1 MNDLSDLRSFGLELD
16 RDLPGPSPRL
26 RHRVLSAFAEP
37 PGQPRPRRTRRT
49 AIAGGLAVAAGLAT
63 APWWASTPATDAQAA
78 QILRRAASTARHQPA
93 LTVRPNQY
101 VFIRQLMAYASIGGP
116 ESGPTVTTHHGLLET
131 WMSAS
136 GTRRGLSRFQPRSSP
151 LPGHP
156 TGPWTTT
163 AGSGDSTPAYIPRL
177 PTSADAMLSYLRQH
191 MAGSNPPDQQ
201 AFITAGDLIRDKYIP
216 PAALAAVFDAVA
228 KIPGVA
234 VVPGAVTVN
243 GTRGIA
249 VQRIFQGD
257 SYQLIFD
264 PRTHAFIGE
273 RQIVVAGTHSL
284 LKPGSLL
291 YATTLLKVAIVDH
304 AGQQPGS

>member
-1 MNDLSDLRSFGLELD
+1 M
-16 RDLPGPSPRL
+16 
-26 RHRVLSAFAEP
+26 HAEVSEEP
-37 PGQPRPRRTRRT
+37 
-49 AIAGGLAVAAGLAT
+49 AGIVAEG
-63 APWWASTPATDAQAA
+63 PATDAHAA
-78 QILRRAASTARHQPA
+78 QILRLAASAARHQPI

-116 ESGPTVTTHHGLLET
+116 ESRPKVTIHHGLLET

-136 GTRRGLSRFQPRSSP
+136 GTRKGLSRFQPRSSP

-163 AGSGDSTPAYIPRL
+163 AGSGDHTPAYIPSL
-177 PTSADAMLSYLRQH
+177 PASADAMLSYLYQH
-191 MAGSNPPDQQ
+191 MTGSNPPDQQ
-201 AFITAGDLIRDKYIP
+201 AFIAAGDLIRDKYVP
-216 PAALAAVFDAVA
+216 PAAMAAVFSAVA

-264 PRTHAFIGE
+264 LRTHAFIGE
-273 RQIVVAGTHSL
+273 RQIVVAGTRSL
-284 LKPGSLL
+284 LRPGTLM
-291 YATTLLKVAIVDH
+291 YATTLLNVAIVDH
-304 AGQQPGS
+304 AGQQPGPLDAVRSRQTTASPAAGR